1 MNLAFITAQQVAVS
15 FILIFTGFICIK
27 GGSIKGRKEM
37 LFLTLKSIYLIVP
50 AMIINSY
57 ITEFND

>member
-1 MNLAFITAQQVAVS
+1 MNLAFITAQQVAVL

-27 GGSIKGRKEM
+27 AGV
-37 LFLTLKSIYLIVP
+37 LKAEGKKAFSDLLIYLIVP

-57 ITEFND
+57 IT